1 MRLLRL
7 ACYVRSFLVNEI
19 WHCRRRRYC
28 CSNRKWVLLRKKSDS
43 NTICMSRTHS
53 IWQIASISDPDR
65 DRKRRTNLAVTLFD
79 FSSRGTVHTSS
90 LAAFIT
96 SILLPFSY
104 QIKPFSWKKKFPIT
118 RGSIFPSLY
127 LIPTFNVRYHVI
139 YLSMLSKTGH
149 RYRKQMISSICT

>member
-1 MRLLRL
+1 MWPVKQRYDGQIVGCDCCDLHVTYAL
-7 ACYVRSFLVNEI
+7 LVNEI

-79 FSSRGTVHTSS
+79 FSSLQRYAYSDSNLNSPFKTVKKQSFWRSDEVVTTYKK
-90 LAAFIT
+90 LIGLYWKLQFY
-96 SILLPFSY
+96 PF
-104 QIKPFSWKKKFPIT
+104 
-118 RGSIFPSLY
+118 
-127 LIPTFNVRYHVI
+127 HV
-139 YLSMLSKTGH
+139 
-149 RYRKQMISSICT
+149 

>member
-1 MRLLRL
+1 MTDRLLDATAATCMLRTL
-7 ACYVRSFLVNEI
+7 LVNEI

-79 FSSRGTVHTSS
+79 FSSLKRYTYSDSNLNSPFKTVK
-90 LAAFIT
+90 I
-96 SILLPFSY
+96 SIIFKIWWSCNHVQKIDRFLLKVAILS
-104 QIKPFSWKKKFPIT
+104 ISCLHRKMSSWK
-118 RGSIFPSLY
+118 LC
-127 LIPTFNVRYHVI
+127 L
-139 YLSMLSKTGH
+139 
-149 RYRKQMISSICT
+149 